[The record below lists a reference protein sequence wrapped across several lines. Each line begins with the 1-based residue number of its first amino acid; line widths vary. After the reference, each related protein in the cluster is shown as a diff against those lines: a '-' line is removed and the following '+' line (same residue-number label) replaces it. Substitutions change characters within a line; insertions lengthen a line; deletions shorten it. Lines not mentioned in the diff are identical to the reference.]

1 MTFKPVDKMMHSKNR
16 IIHVI
21 GHYIAYLLQYRSIY
35 VMMVKNDLKGRFRYT
50 VLGYFWHLINPLSQ
64 IVIYYLIFTVIFGRD
79 IPNYWVYI
87 CTGMFAFSFF
97 LQSSAGCCNAIV
109 GNTRMVTKMAMAREL
124 LVAYKVT
131 TNLITLSISYI
142 LLAILILITGVGVT
156 VYILYVPLIVIMLT
170 VFCTGMAFAL
180 SAITVYLR
188 DVANATNILFGC
200 MLFALPILYIASQRA
215 SDFIELFWAVN
226 PMYYFIE
233 TIHDAFYWGVAPDL
247 FQIGVCALVAIV
259 TFIFGLGIFKKLEP
273 GFAERL

>member
-1 MTFKPVDKMMHSKNR
+1 
-16 IIHVI
+16 
-21 GHYIAYLLQYRSIY
+21 
-35 VMMVKNDLKGRFRYT
+35 
-50 VLGYFWHLINPLSQ
+50 
-64 IVIYYLIFTVIFGRD
+64 VIYYLIFTVIFGRD